1 MDKPIKIE
9 RIAMVPSKLPTDIVS
24 DKVSAKFGIAFAK
37 HKSEML
43 VRAILDE
50 LKSRDVPEAF
60 IVNPE
65 FVEQAIREKLIAD
78 QHRDETDKLGE
89 AIGNIAFYN
98 GHNEW
103 LWKIADEMSAM
114 PEGKSYTYVF
124 DEWHTER
131 HMLWMM
137 LVSAFGDWGTSMRS
151 GWIVNTKEC
160 AEFIN
165 KATGRYASE
174 EDT

>member
-1 MDKPIKIE
+1 MDKQIKIE
-9 RIAMVPSKLPTDIVS
+9 RIIRNAPKFLNNTDDNIAQKLFVVFEKQKTD
-24 DKVSAKFGIAFAK
+24 AL
-37 HKSEML
+37 MN
-43 VRAILDE
+43 AILDE
-50 LKSRDVPEAF
+50 MKKHHIAEAY

-98 GHNEW
+98 GHDEW
-103 LWKIADEMSAM
+103 LWKIADEMSAT
-114 PEGKSYTYVF
+114 PKGKSYTYVF

-174 EDT
+174 GDT

>member
-1 MDKPIKIE
+1 MMDYHGLIDALTNEGNPN
-9 RIAMVPSKLPTDIVS
+9 A
-24 DKVSAKFGIAFAK
+24 
-37 HKSEML
+37 
-43 VRAILDE
+43 
-50 LKSRDVPEAF
+50 PEAF

-78 QHRDETDKLGE
+78 QRRDETDKLGE

-103 LWKIADEMSAM
+103 LRKIADEMSAI

-131 HMLWMM
+131 HTLWMM
-137 LVSAFGDWGTSMRS
+137 LVSAFGDWGASIRS
-151 GWIVNTKEC
+151 GWIVNTKKC

-165 KATGRYASE
+165 KATGRYESE
-174 EDT
+174 VRCACLDFLKGSGDIQSVNT

>member
-9 RIAMVPSKLPTDIVS
+9 RIVINAPKLVMDIG
-24 DKVSAKFGIAFAK
+24 DGITKKLCVVFAERK
-37 HKSEML
+37 TEALMK
-43 VRAILDE
+43 AIHDE
-50 LKSRDVPEAF
+50 LKKRDIVEAY

-65 FVEQAIREKLIAD
+65 FVEQAIREKLMSD
-78 QHRDETDKLGE
+78 QHRGETDRFGE

-103 LWKIADEMSAM
+103 LWKIADEMNAM

-137 LVSAFGDWGTSMRS
+137 LVSAFGDWGTSIRS

-174 EDT
+174 EE

>member
-1 MDKPIKIE
+1 MNKPIKIE
-9 RIAMVPSKLPTDIVS
+9 CIAMAPGKSLADIDS

-50 LKSRDVPEAF
+50 LKSRNVPEAF

-78 QHRDETDKLGE
+78 QHQDETDKLGE

-103 LWKIADEMSAM
+103 LWKIADEMNAV
-114 PEGKSYTYVF
+114 PAGKSYTYVF
-124 DEWHTER
+124 EEWHTER

-137 LVSAFGDWGTSMRS
+137 LVSAFGDWDTSIRS

-174 EDT
+174 EG